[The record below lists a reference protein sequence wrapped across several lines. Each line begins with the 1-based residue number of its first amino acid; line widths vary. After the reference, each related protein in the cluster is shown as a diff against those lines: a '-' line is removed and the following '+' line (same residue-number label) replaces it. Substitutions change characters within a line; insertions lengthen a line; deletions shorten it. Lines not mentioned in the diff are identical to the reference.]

1 MRRFSLI
8 GILTFLGLFV
18 YFYKT
23 SGNFR
28 KSIMSALVAAFI
40 LASGPLESE
49 AKGTDA
55 FTTQQQ
61 TTRIERNRS
70 LFSRGARKPN
80 NNGQGKPN
88 GSDGSGDD
96 DKDMSQYPKV
106 ESVQETESR
115 LDDIDKSIARMEES
129 SDSEEEECEAR
140 EQFQVD
146 ESYKS
151 NSALK
156 KITEKAQQNVG
167 VMNDVENVKQMLTE
181 GTDPMKIGYKTTKLG
196 NDFYY
201 IRKSV
206 ARIVVK
212 LDRTTGNSDIVA
224 VAPRSNNKTM
234 KKFAKTVNSE
244 FDTKRKINS
253 KAY

>member
-23 SGNFR
+23 SGKFR

-40 LASGPLESE
+40 LASGSLESE
-49 AKGTDA
+49 AKGADA

-61 TTRIERNRS
+61 TTRIERNRG

-88 GSDGSGDD
+88 GSDGGGDD

-115 LDDIDKSIARMEES
+115 LDDIDKFISRMEES
-129 SDSEEEECEAR
+129 SDSEEEECEATEQKKEIRSRIKEDPGLVRAAEEACKNMDVQKDINHLEEELAKGNENPGIGRKPICKGVIEHRGKNGGRLYVR
-140 EQFQVD
+140 ESD
-146 ESYKS
+146 DNEIEILAKSGKKKS
-151 NSALK
+151 NQQFVINRLK
-156 KITEKAQQNVG
+156 EIYG
-167 VMNDVENVKQMLTE
+167 
-181 GTDPMKIGYKTTKLG
+181 
-196 NDFYY
+196 
-201 IRKSV
+201 
-206 ARIVVK
+206 
-212 LDRTTGNSDIVA
+212 
-224 VAPRSNNKTM
+224 
-234 KKFAKTVNSE
+234 
-244 FDTKRKINS
+244 
-253 KAY
+253 